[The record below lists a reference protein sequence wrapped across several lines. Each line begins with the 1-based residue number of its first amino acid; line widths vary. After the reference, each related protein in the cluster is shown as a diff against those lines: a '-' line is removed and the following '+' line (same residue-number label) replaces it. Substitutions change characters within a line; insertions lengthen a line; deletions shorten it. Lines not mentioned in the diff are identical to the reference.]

1 MGALLTIPKTKKYN
15 ETGHGNGLRYGISS
29 MQGWRMTMEDAH
41 CAITQLPGNLKDWSF
56 FAVFDGHAGALVS
69 ALCATELLK
78 CIVDTEEFKK
88 VDPDLGPSLP
98 EIERGIRDGFLSL
111 DERLRQLPQLA
122 SGEDKSGSTAV
133 CVLIT
138 PKHIFFANCGDS
150 RAVLI
155 REGQVAFATV
165 DHKPINPS
173 EKQRIQ
179 NAGGSVIIERVNGS
193 LAVSR
198 SLGDY
203 AYKTAK
209 GLGPTEQLISPE
221 PEITVLD
228 RDKALDEI
236 IVLACDGIWDVL
248 SSDAL
253 CSLLQHRMRC
263 TDDLS
268 VVCNETIDMCLYK
281 GSSDNMSIV
290 LVAFDPAPRADPKCK
305 AEDEKLE
312 KLLLQR
318 AKDFIDKSKGDVT
331 TNMVLNHLQTFSEPE
346 MPSFLLS
353 CKGDKIQKLIDA
365 YSRTNDGNGD
375 SNCVANIE

>member
-1 MGALLTIPKTKKYN
+1 MGALLSTPKTEKYN
-15 ETGHGNGLRYGISS
+15 ETGSGNGLRYGISS
-29 MQGWRMTMEDAH
+29 MQGWRITMEDAH

-69 ALCATELLK
+69 AMCASELLK

-88 VDPDLGPSLP
+88 VNPDLAPSIP
-98 EIERGIRDGFLSL
+98 EIERGIRDGFLAL

-155 REGQVAFATV
+155 REGSVAFATV
-165 DHKPINPS
+165 DHKPINPT
-173 EKQRIQ
+173 EKERIQ

-228 RDKALDEI
+228 RDKVMDQI

-263 TDDLS
+263 SDDLS
-268 VVCNETIDMCLYK
+268 VVCNEIIDMCLYK

-290 LVAFDPAPRADPKCK
+290 LVAFDPSPRAEAKYK
-305 AEDEKLE
+305 KEDEELE
-312 KLLLQR
+312 QLILQR
-318 AKDFIDKSKGDVT
+318 AKDFLEKSDR
-331 TNMVLNHLQTFSEPE
+331 MPSMEIMLNHLQDFTEPE
-346 MPSFLLS
+346 LPPFLVY
-353 CKGDKIQKLIDA
+353 CKSGKIRRLLEEHQC
-365 YSRTNDGNGD
+365 NGQNH
-375 SNCVANIE
+375 SNL

>member
-1 MGALLTIPKTKKYN
+1 MGALLGTPKTEKYN
-15 ETGHGNGLRYGISS
+15 ETGSGNGLRYGIAS
-29 MQGWRMTMEDAH
+29 MQGWRVSMEDAH

-69 ALCATELLK
+69 AMCATELLK

-88 VDPDLGPSLP
+88 IDPDLAPSLP

-111 DERLRQLPQLA
+111 DDRLRQLPQVA

-155 REGQVAFATV
+155 RQGEVAFATV

-173 EKQRIQ
+173 EKERIQ
-179 NAGGSVIIERVNGS
+179 NAGGSVIVERVNGS

-198 SLGDY
+198 SIGDY
-203 AYKTAK
+203 AYKAVK

-221 PEITVLD
+221 PEITVLN
-228 RDKALDEI
+228 RNKELDEI

-248 SSDAL
+248 SNEAL

-268 VVCNETIDMCLYK
+268 LVCNETIDMCLYK

-290 LVAFDPAPRADPKCK
+290 LVAFDPAPRTDPKCK
-305 AEDEKLE
+305 SEDEKVEEVLFE
-312 KLLLQR
+312 R
-318 AKDFIDKSKGDVT
+318 AKKYLET
-331 TNMVLNHLQTFSEPE
+331 TREQPSMESVLAHLQTFPEPQI
-346 MPSFLLS
+346 PPFLVF
-353 CKGDKIQKLIDA
+353 CKGGKIQKLLDEFTSPNQPNGG
-365 YSRTNDGNGD
+365 YSH
-375 SNCVANIE
+375 

>member
-1 MGALLTIPKTKKYN
+1 MGALLGTPKTEKYN
-15 ETGHGNGLRYGISS
+15 ETGSGNGLRYGIAS
-29 MQGWRMTMEDAH
+29 MQGWRVSMEDAH

-69 ALCATELLK
+69 AMCAAELLK

-88 VDPDLGPSLP
+88 IDPDLAPSLP

-111 DERLRQLPQLA
+111 DDRLRQLPQVA

-155 REGQVAFATV
+155 RQGQVAFATV

-173 EKQRIQ
+173 EKERIQ
-179 NAGGSVIIERVNGS
+179 NAGGSVIVERVNGS

-198 SLGDY
+198 SIGDY
-203 AYKTAK
+203 AYKGVK

-221 PEITVLD
+221 PEITVLNRNKD
-228 RDKALDEI
+228 LDEI

-248 SSDAL
+248 SNEAL
-253 CSLLQHRMRC
+253 CALLQHRMRC

-268 VVCNETIDMCLYK
+268 LVCNETIDMCLYK

-290 LVAFDPAPRADPKCK
+290 LVAFDPAPRTDPKCK
-305 AEDEKLE
+305 SEDEKAEAVLFE
-312 KLLLQR
+312 R
-318 AKDFIDKSKGDVT
+318 AKKYLET
-331 TNMVLNHLQTFSEPE
+331 TREQPSMESVLAHLQTFSEPPI
-346 MPSFLLS
+346 PSFLVF
-353 CKGDKIQKLIDA
+353 CKGGKIQKLFDE
-365 YSRTNDGNGD
+365 YVSPDQPNGG
-375 SNCVANIE
+375 CGH